1 MEKQVLDKSFVPYL
15 SKSDISRAIEQM
27 AEKINADYEGR
38 KPLFIAILN
47 GSFMF
52 ASDLFKKIEIPAE
65 ISFIKLASYKGTKSS
80 GSVVTA
86 IGLEADVFERD
97 VIIIE
102 DIVDTGKT
110 LSGFLPQLMHQQPRS
125 LKICALLH
133 KKEATTF
140 PIHIDYMGFE
150 IPNLF
155 VVGYGLDYN
164 GYGRNIDQIM
174 QIAE

>member
-1 MEKQVLDKSFVPYL
+1 
-15 SKSDISRAIEQM
+15 
-27 AEKINADYEGR
+27 
-38 KPLFIAILN
+38 
-47 GSFMF
+47 
-52 ASDLFKKIEIPAE
+52 
-65 ISFIKLASYKGTKSS
+65 
-80 GSVVTA
+80 VVTA
-86 IGLEADVFERD
+86 IGLDADVFERD
-97 VIIIE
+97 VIIVE

-110 LSGFLPQLMHQQPRS
+110 LSEFLPQLMHQQPRS

-133 KKEATTF
+133 KKEATKF
-140 PIHIDYMGFE
+140 PIQIDYMGFE